1 MSQARKISCALLLMT
16 SMACQGTLLEPDGPG
31 SGNGSGAGAGVGA
44 GGGGGN
50 GGSPPGWTP
59 GNPLPPPG
67 QDVPPEQQ
75 VPPPADPGTLTLR
88 RLNRVE
94 YNNTVRD
101 LLETSLRPADNFP
114 DDDIHHGFDTIGS
127 TLSISPLHLEMYE
140 RAADQLIEELFA
152 DAATSARRRRLLPCD
167 VGANLTCARDV
178 IGAFAKKAFRRPVAA
193 AEIDRL
199 AALITQ
205 AQAAGGTQEQG
216 VKVALKAVLMSPHF
230 VYRIEVDADPE
241 STTPRR
247 LSNHEL
253 ASRLSYFL
261 WSTTPD
267 DDLLRAADDGKLQE
281 EGVLEAQVA
290 RLLDSPKAASLVANF
305 AGQWLFTRSIDKHE
319 PDSRAFPN
327 FNAELKSAMRQETE
341 RFFDAFL
348 KEQRVIGE
356 LLTADFSF
364 LNARLATHY
373 GLPAPGQEFG
383 NVSLAG
389 SERRGLLTQG
399 TFLLLTSVPTR
410 TSPVKR
416 GKWVLEQLLCSPPKP
431 PPPGVEGLDDG
442 PGVTGTL
449 RERLEQHRADPVCA
463 SCHKAMDPIGL
474 GLENFDA
481 VGAYRTMDNGQPI
494 VAAGELPGPVAVSS
508 AKELAGIIA
517 QDSRVDACVTQQLVN
532 YGVGRG
538 LKTNDADAYAARDK
552 QWIAHL
558 TQQARMR
565 GGTLRDTIE
574 TVVKSEL
581 FRSRRGGTE

>member
-1 MSQARKISCALLLMT
+1 
-16 SMACQGTLLEPDGPG
+16 
-31 SGNGSGAGAGVGA
+31 
-44 GGGGGN
+44 
-50 GGSPPGWTP
+50 
-59 GNPLPPPG
+59 
-67 QDVPPEQQ
+67 VPPEQQ
-75 VPPPADPGTLTLR
+75 VPAPADPGTLTLR

-114 DDDIHHGFDTIGS
+114 DDDVHHGFDTIGS

-140 RAADQLIEELFA
+140 RAADELIQELFA
-152 DAATSARRRRLLPCD
+152 DAPTSARRQRLLFCN
-167 VGANLTCARDV
+167 VGTDLACARNV
-178 IGAFAKKAFRRPVAA
+178 ISAFAKKAFRRPVAA
-193 AEIDRL
+193 PEVDRL
-199 AALITQ
+199 AALIGT
-205 AQAAGGTQEQG
+205 AQAAGATQEQG
-216 VKVALKAVLMSPHF
+216 VQVALKSVLMSPHF
-230 VYRIEVDADPE
+230 VYRVEIDADPE

-267 DDLLRAADDGKLQE
+267 DELLQAADEGRLQQDGDLK
-281 EGVLEAQVA
+281 AQVA

-327 FNAELKSAMRQETE
+327 FNAELRSAMRQETE
-341 RFFDAFL
+341 RFFEAFL
-348 KEQRVIGE
+348 NEERVLGQI
-356 LLTADFSF
+356 LTADFSF
-364 LNARLATHY
+364 LDARLATHY
-373 GLPAPGQEFG
+373 GLPAPGQAFG
-383 NVSLAG
+383 QVSLSG
-389 SERRGLLTQG
+389 SERLGLLTQG

-431 PPPGVEGLDDG
+431 PPPGVDGLDEG
-442 PGVTGTL
+442 PGVAGTL

-463 SCHKAMDPIGL
+463 SCHNTMDPIGL

-494 VAAGELPGPVAVSS
+494 VAAGELPGAIPFSS
-508 AKELAGIIA
+508 AKELAALIA
-517 QDSRVDACVTQQLVN
+517 KDSRFDACVTQQLVN

-538 LKTNDADAYAARDK
+538 LKTQDVDAYAARDK
-552 QWIAHL
+552 QWVAHL

-565 GGTLRDTIE
+565 GGTIRDTIE
-574 TVVKSEL
+574 TVVTSEL
-581 FRSRRGGTE
+581 FRSRRGGSE

>member
-1 MSQARKISCALLLMT
+1 MT
-16 SMACQGTLLEPDGPG
+16 SMACQGQLLEPGG
-31 SGNGSGAGAGVGA
+31 SASGDGSGAGAGAGA

-50 GGSPPGWTP
+50 AGSPPGWTP

-67 QDVPPEQQ
+67 QDVPPDQQ

-101 LLETSLRPADNFP
+101 LLETNLRPADNFP

-140 RAADQLIEELFA
+140 KAADELIEELFA
-152 DAATSARRRRLLPCD
+152 DAATSARRQRLLPCN
-167 VGANLTCARDV
+167 VGSDLACARSV
-178 IGAFAKKAFRRPVAA
+178 IGAFAKKAFRRPVAT

-205 AQAAGGTQEQG
+205 AQAAGGTQEHG

-230 VYRIEVDADPE
+230 VYRVEVDADPE
-241 STTPRR
+241 TMTPRR

-267 DDLLRAADDGKLQE
+267 DELIRAADENRLQQDGELA
-281 EGVLEAQVA
+281 AQVG
-290 RLLDSPKAASLVANF
+290 RLLDSPKAASLIANF

-319 PDSRAFPN
+319 PDRAAFPN
-327 FNAELKSAMRQETE
+327 FNAALKTAMRQETE
-341 RFFDAFL
+341 RFFEAFL
-348 KEQRVIGE
+348 KEQRLLGE
-356 LLTADFSF
+356 FLTADFSF
-364 LNARLATHY
+364 LNGPLATHY
-373 GLPAPGQEFG
+373 GLPAPAQEFG
-383 NVSLAG
+383 SVSLAG

-431 PPPGVEGLDDG
+431 PPPGVEGLDEG

-463 SCHKAMDPIGL
+463 SCHNAMDPIGL

-481 VGAYRTMDNGQPI
+481 VGAYRTMDNGLPI
-494 VAAGELPGPVAVSS
+494 VASGELPGPVRFSS
-508 AKELAGIIA
+508 AKELAELIA
-517 QDSRVDACVTQQLVN
+517 KDSRFDACVTQQLVN

-538 LKTNDADAYAARDK
+538 LKTLETEAYAARDK

-558 TQQARMR
+558 TQQARIR
-565 GGTLRDTIE
+565 GGTLRDAIE
-574 TVVKSEL
+574 TVVTSEL
-581 FRSRRGGTE
+581 FRSRRGGSE

>member
-1 MSQARKISCALLLMT
+1 MT
-16 SMACQGTLLEPDGPG
+16 SMACQGTLLEPDGTG
-31 SGNGSGAGAGVGA
+31 SGNGNGSGAGAGA

-50 GGSPPGWTP
+50 GGSTPGWTP

-101 LLETSLRPADNFP
+101 LLETNLRPADNFP
-114 DDDIHHGFDTIGS
+114 DDDIHYGFDTIGS

-152 DAATSARRRRLLPCD
+152 DPATSARRRRLLPCD
-167 VGANLTCARDV
+167 VAANLTCARDV
-178 IGAFAKKAFRRPVAA
+178 IGAFAKKAFRRPVTA
-193 AEIDRL
+193 AEIDSL
-199 AALITQ
+199 AALIGK
-205 AQAAGGTQEQG
+205 AQAAGATQEQG

-230 VYRIEVDADPE
+230 VYRVEIDTDPE
-241 STTPRR
+241 GTTPRR

-267 DDLLRAADDGKLQE
+267 DELLKAADDGRLQE
-281 EGVLEAQVA
+281 DGVLETQIA

-305 AGQWLFTRSIDKHE
+305 AGQWLFTRSIEKHE
-319 PDSRAFPN
+319 LDSKAFPN
-327 FNAELKSAMRQETE
+327 FDAALKSAMRQETE
-341 RFFDAFL
+341 RFFEALL
-348 KEQRVIGE
+348 KEQRLIGE

-364 LNARLATHY
+364 LNGRLATHY

-383 NVSLAG
+383 QTSLSG

-399 TFLLLTSVPTR
+399 TFLTLTSVPTR

-431 PPPGVEGLDDG
+431 PPPGVEGLDEG
-442 PGVTGTL
+442 PGVPGTL
-449 RERLEQHRADPVCA
+449 RERLEQHRKDPVCA
-463 SCHKAMDPIGL
+463 SCHTKMDPIGL

-494 VAAGELPGPVAVSS
+494 VAAGELPGPVTFSS
-508 AKELAGIIA
+508 AKELAAIIA
-517 QDSRVDACVTQQLVN
+517 KDSRFDACITQQLVN

-538 LKTNDADAYAARDK
+538 LKTQDTDAYAARDK

-558 TQQARMR
+558 TQQARIR
-565 GGTLRDTIE
+565 GGTVRDTIE

-581 FRSRRGGTE
+581 FRSRRGGSE